1 MDDTRK
7 KLNQVYGRGFHD
19 GLKVAGK
26 QLVKEKVMNEAKF
39 QSVFRNVSEQAK
51 KVYNAV
57 PISES
62 WSSSQIMAELART
75 NRSTEHR
82 VVLGCLAS
90 LREVGLIKESATGLW
105 IRTEVRTK
113 QLHSILPYKIKD
125 IDAEEL
131 QPTEDDIKS
140 TKEITVKPKKEIA
153 VPPIN
158 TQPTP
163 QKTDPNI
170 TPLERIGGLSQQV
183 LTIIQSLHQLAAD
196 IEATA
201 LEVEEQMDKIN
212 KDSAMLKQFQ
222 QLLKGLQQ

>member
-1 MDDTRK
+1 MDDTRE
-7 KLNQVYGRGFHD
+7 KLNRVYGRGFRD
-19 GLKVAGK
+19 GLKAVGK

-39 QSVFRNVSEQAK
+39 QSVFRNVSDQAK
-51 KVYNAV
+51 KVYSAV
-57 PISES
+57 PITEAWTSA
-62 WSSSQIMAELART
+62 QIMTELGRLNKT
-75 NRSTEHR
+75 TEQR

-90 LREVGLIKESATGLW
+90 LKELGLVKEPSIGLW

-113 QLHSILPYKIKD
+113 QIHSILPYKIKD
-125 IDAEEL
+125 IEPEEVIEAT
-131 QPTEDDIKS
+131 QPVETIM
-140 TKEITVKPKKEIA
+140 KPKKETI

-158 TQPTP
+158 TQPVA
-163 QKTDPNI
+163 QKADPNT

-201 LEVEEQMDKIN
+201 IEVEEQMEKIN

-222 QLLKGLQQ
+222 QILKGLQQ

>member
-1 MDDTRK
+1 MDDTRE
-7 KLNQVYGRGFHD
+7 KLNRVYGRGFRD
-19 GLKVAGK
+19 GLKAVGK

-39 QSVFRNVSEQAK
+39 QSVFRNVSDQAK
-51 KVYNAV
+51 KVYSAV
-57 PISES
+57 PITEPWTSA
-62 WSSSQIMAELART
+62 QVMTELGRLNKT
-75 NRSTEHR
+75 TEQR

-90 LREVGLIKESATGLW
+90 LKELGLVKEPSIGLW

-113 QLHSILPYKIKD
+113 QIHAILPYKIKD
-125 IDAEEL
+125 IEPEEVIEAT
-131 QPTEDDIKS
+131 QPVETIM
-140 TKEITVKPKKEIA
+140 KPKKETA

-158 TQPTP
+158 TQPVA
-163 QKTDPNI
+163 QKADPNV

-201 LEVEEQMDKIN
+201 IEVEEQMEKIN

-222 QLLKGLQQ
+222 QILKGLQQ